1 MLAAGTDMAVSC
13 TQMESRL
20 YVPKHWKERW
30 LPVGEGTGGGQGD
43 VKIVRESG
51 ETDGPLRFLKIL
63 RQQNDVERRG
73 RMYLE
78 VAACR
83 TI

>member
-51 ETDGPLRFLKIL
+51 GTDGPLRFLKIL